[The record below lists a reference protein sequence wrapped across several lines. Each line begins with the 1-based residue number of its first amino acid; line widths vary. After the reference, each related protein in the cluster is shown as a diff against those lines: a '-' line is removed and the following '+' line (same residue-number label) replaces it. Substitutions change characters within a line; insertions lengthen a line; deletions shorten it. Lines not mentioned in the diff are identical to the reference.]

1 MDSYK
6 ENLRKRAEM
15 ILNKEKFHL
24 SRSETDDLKKVF
36 LELKTYQVELELQ
49 NEEFQK
55 NQEELQN
62 SRDRYQNLYM
72 YAPVAYLE
80 ITQNGVIKS
89 CNQNASKML
98 NKDIHSLHGKPF
110 TGYIHHDSIEDYS
123 RFLKRLKE
131 GYDMQ
136 RCELNLNIKSS
147 DKITVILEGRSF
159 FGDLTEDLFLIS
171 MIDITEQKKYEE
183 ELEVAKQV
191 AEKANKIKSMFLAN
205 MSHELRTPLNGILG
219 YTQLLLIRDEL
230 KESNLNML
238 QVIHRSAENLL
249 GLIND
254 ILDISKIEA
263 NKLQIEENEFNLKI
277 FLNDIHAIFQAMAT
291 KKSLE
296 FDFSIHS
303 VESDPDDVPDW
314 VCSDEKRLRQIIFN
328 LLSNAFKFTN
338 TGKVSIEFL
347 FASNKLTIKVID
359 TGRGIAPSDLEKIF
373 EPFQQAGDQKMITGT
388 GLGLSITKKLI
399 ELMNG
404 KLEVTSE
411 IGKGS
416 QFAFTI
422 PIQVVHKDIPMPEE
436 PLGLVKKIIGYKGD
450 RKKILIVDDID
461 LNRFILKEIL
471 RPIGFMLR
479 EASSGREAIQVTEDF
494 HPDMILMDL
503 RMPDMEGLQA
513 SSIIKQNPNNANI
526 VIIMISASNTEA
538 ELENLDESG
547 ISGFISKPFNISDF
561 YAILEK
567 HTKIEWILK
576 S

>member
-1 MDSYK
+1 
-6 ENLRKRAEM
+6 M